1 VFFNAETIIVEGNT
15 HYSVETLLEQG
26 GLKVGQN
33 LFRLDKFEVIEKM
46 EQLPYVKEVTI
57 DRQLP
62 STLEINVVEN
72 QAVVWMETETGAV
85 LLNEGFRV
93 LEFLELP
100 KEVLPETPPVAEDDK
115 PEEEADDPE
124 AEEGEDA
131 DAESEEHEQAE
142 EPEKQEA
149 QAGTLPVYSQLEGV
163 PKLVGV
169 TPNTLEL
176 GKYTSFKEGN
186 YVGFLK
192 RLYESFCANPD
203 LQWNLVH
210 QVQFNAR
217 YDINVVYDERINVVL
232 GTLDQV
238 ETKLEL
244 VAHVLKVQGGT
255 AQAATIDVSDTK
267 RPFYRA
273 ENM

>member
-1 VFFNAETIIVEGNT
+1 
-15 HYSVETLLEQG
+15 
-26 GLKVGQN
+26 
-33 LFRLDKFEVIEKM
+33 
-46 EQLPYVKEVTI
+46 
-57 DRQLP
+57 
-62 STLEINVVEN
+62 
-72 QAVVWMETETGAV
+72 METENGAV

-93 LEFLELP
+93 LEFLDLP
-100 KEVLPETPPVAEDDK
+100 KAVLPETPPVAEDK
-115 PEEEADDPE
+115 PEEESE
-124 AEEGEDA
+124 KTEEEEGEEVDA
-131 DAESEEHEQAE
+131 EQAESEPSE
-142 EPEKQEA
+142 EAEKQED
-149 QAGTLPVYSQLEGV
+149 QAGSLPVYSQLEGV

-169 TPNTLEL
+169 TPNALEL
-176 GKYTSFKEGN
+176 GEYTSFKEGN

-192 RLYESFCANPD
+192 RLYASFCANPE

-217 YDINVVYDERINVVL
+217 YDIKVVYDERVTVVL

-255 AQAATIDVSDTK
+255 AQAATIDVSDTR